1 MSADADSVLDESIN
15 LANGIQRALYEF
27 DSTSNHALLRLYRG
41 VDASAAGSR
50 ASMASADDNP
60 NPFLSGSDSEHVFL
74 VYLYVKLLP
83 SFLSCP
89 SLFSLADGRR
99 SLPRP
104 RQLYIHD
111 AGVRTRAHF
120 ANGRVVPDLCGRTPQ
135 RFQQMVFAHLFRP
148 IERALLLLPSPR
160 KEDEGG
166 AAEEATERPTP
177 ENMYDRLSS
186 FR

>member
-1 MSADADSVLDESIN
+1 
-15 LANGIQRALYEF
+15 
-27 DSTSNHALLRLYRG
+27 
-41 VDASAAGSR
+41 
-50 ASMASADDNP
+50 MASADDNP